1 MQSQKYSRLRG
12 KPLPTDVSV
21 GSVGVDSGNKD
32 LQIQEVIN
40 MHTLVSEI
48 KKFLINEGF
57 ILSTKDLK
65 GLTDAQ
71 IIAKYLKVITAEV
84 GNKTYH

>member
-1 MQSQKYSRLRG
+1 
-12 KPLPTDVSV
+12 
-21 GSVGVDSGNKD
+21 
-32 LQIQEVIN
+32 
-40 MHTLVSEI
+40 MHTVVSEI